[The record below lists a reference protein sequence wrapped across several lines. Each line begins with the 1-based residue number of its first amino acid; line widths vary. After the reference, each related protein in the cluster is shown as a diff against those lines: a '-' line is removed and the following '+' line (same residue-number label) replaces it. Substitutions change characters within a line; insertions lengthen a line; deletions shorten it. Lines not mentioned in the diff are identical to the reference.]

1 MHQTLHQTFSVSEP
15 PASGAAPDASDQ
27 LDREAFKA
35 LTLENN
41 RLKTENA
48 GLQRENDRITKKLAR
63 VEREL
68 KAAEKERDDIGNQVD
83 EVYKENN
90 ELADRLE
97 SLEISRYMP
106 SIALQ

>member
-1 MHQTLHQTFSVSEP
+1 MHQTLHQTFSVSEA

-27 LDREAFKA
+27 LNREAFKA

-41 RLKTENA
+41 HLKTENA